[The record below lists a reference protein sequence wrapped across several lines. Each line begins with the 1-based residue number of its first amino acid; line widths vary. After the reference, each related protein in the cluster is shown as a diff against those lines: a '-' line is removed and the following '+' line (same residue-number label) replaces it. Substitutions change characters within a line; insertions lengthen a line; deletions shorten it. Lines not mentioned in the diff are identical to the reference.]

1 MTKLQR
7 KEKQIL
13 LLVLEVLSIVGVK
26 EEELE
31 EGLQEEEEGE
41 PVDHK
46 DLLLLLEGLML
57 LLQEDREDLELTLD
71 MVLLVVLEELL
82 EDMQGIQREVELEE
96 NFKYLDL
103 SQVKEA
109 MRDQ

>member
-1 MTKLQR
+1 MIGRSMTKLQR

-57 LLQEDREDLELTLD
+57 LLQEDREDLEPTLD
-71 MVLLVVLEELL
+71 MVLLVDLEELL
-82 EDMQGIQREVELEE
+82 EVMQGVQERWNWKRIF
-96 NFKYLDL
+96 NI
-103 SQVKEA
+103 
-109 MRDQ
+109 